1 MAKPNLPV
9 AISRKDEFGFIISIC
24 RPPCMYTITF
34 EGHPVVIKRSSEL
47 MGYSKYYRTSFAQ
60 KGTAI
65 KLAEK
70 LNKEFNTVDFN
81 IREV

>member
-1 MAKPNLPV
+1 MAKPKLPV
-9 AISRKDEFGFIISIC
+9 AISKTDEFGFIISIC
-24 RPPCMYTITF
+24 RPPCMYTVTF
-34 EGHPVVIKRSSEL
+34 EGHPIVVKRSSDL
-47 MGYSKYYRTSFAQ
+47 TGDSKYRRTSFAQ

>member
-1 MAKPNLPV
+1 MAKPPLPI
-9 AISRKDEFGFIISIC
+9 ALSRQDEFGYSISIC
-24 RPPCMYTITF
+24 RPPCMYTVTF
-34 EGHPVVIKRSSEL
+34 EGHPIVIKRSSEL
-47 MGYSKYYRTSFAQ
+47 TGESKYRRTSFAQ

-70 LNKEFNTVDFN
+70 LNKEFDTIDFN